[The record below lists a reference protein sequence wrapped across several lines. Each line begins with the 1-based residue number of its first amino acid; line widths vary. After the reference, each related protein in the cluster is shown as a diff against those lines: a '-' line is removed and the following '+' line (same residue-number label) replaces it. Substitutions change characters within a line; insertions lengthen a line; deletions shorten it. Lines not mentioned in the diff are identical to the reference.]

1 MVSNDTIFPG
11 VSTSYSSRVWSINE
25 TQVII
30 DTYYDQNG
38 FAYNISQ
45 HNFTK
50 NLDTLIVN
58 FQSGDI
64 KKFIINELTAYKLH
78 ITSIPDTNYIPV
90 FNINGIYQDTV
101 LMNLNADKYLFD
113 IIS

>member
-64 KKFIINELTAYKLH
+64 KKFIINELTASKLH